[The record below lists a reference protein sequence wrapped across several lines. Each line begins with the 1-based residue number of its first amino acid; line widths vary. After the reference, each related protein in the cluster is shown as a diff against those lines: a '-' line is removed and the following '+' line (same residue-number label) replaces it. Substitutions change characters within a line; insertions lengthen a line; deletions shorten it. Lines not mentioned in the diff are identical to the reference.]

1 MQHDLFVSEEIRIEC
16 TFETGRD
23 FGGHII
29 QYLDMI
35 FEVTKA
41 LRDWSDVTM
50 KVLGKSGLRVV
61 SSVSHS
67 GVFPLVLFVF
77 VRFSSIILICLP

>member
-1 MQHDLFVSEEIRIEC
+1 MTYLFISEEIRIEC

-23 FGGHII
+23 FGDHVI
-29 QYLDMI
+29 QYPDMI

-67 GVFPLVLFVF
+67 SVFPLVLFVF
-77 VRFSSIILICLP
+77 VRFSSVILIRLP